1 LRNFTYSLVTAI
13 QERELNG
20 GEAVRSNSRSWSGGF
35 AVRSSPIIVEG
46 KAAGQERVMAQQPEL
61 PKDWL
66 EFMQKMW
73 NPMSFPMPGMAMPT
87 VDVGDVEK
95 KIAELK
101 AVENWLTLQ
110 VGFVQ
115 MTVKTLE
122 MQKAALESLA
132 AAAPK
137 GKPEAKR

>member
-1 LRNFTYSLVTAI
+1 
-13 QERELNG
+13 
-20 GEAVRSNSRSWSGGF
+20 
-35 AVRSSPIIVEG
+35 
-46 KAAGQERVMAQQPEL
+46 MAQEPEL

-87 VDVGDVEK
+87 VSVEEIER

-101 AVENWLTLQ
+101 AVETWLTLQ
-110 VGFVQ
+110 VGLLQ

-122 MQKAALESLA
+122 MQKAALEAIA
-132 AAAPK
+132 AAAKPSPAQP
-137 GKPEAKR
+137 GKK

>member
-1 LRNFTYSLVTAI
+1 MDETDGR
-13 QERELNG
+13 ER
-20 GEAVRSNSRSWSGGF
+20 A
-35 AVRSSPIIVEG
+35 
-46 KAAGQERVMAQQPEL
+46 MAQEPEL

-87 VDVGDVEK
+87 VNVGDIEK

-101 AVENWLTLQ
+101 AVENWLTMQ
-110 VGFVQ
+110 VGFLQ

-122 MQKAALESLA
+122 MQKSALESLA
-132 AAAPK
+132 AAASK
-137 GKPEAKR
+137 GRPQA

>member
-1 LRNFTYSLVTAI
+1 MEKSAAYNRRV
-13 QERELNG
+13 NG
-20 GEAVRSNSRSWSGGF
+20 RGTGDD
-35 AVRSSPIIVEG
+35 
-46 KAAGQERVMAQQPEL
+46 MAQEADL

-73 NPMSFPMPGMAMPT
+73 NPMSFPMPGMTMPT
-87 VDVGDVEK
+87 VNVEEIEK

-101 AVENWLTLQ
+101 AVETWLTMN

-122 MQKAALESLA
+122 MQKAALESLGA
-132 AAAPK
+132 AAKASKNPK
-137 GKPEAKR
+137 

>member
-1 LRNFTYSLVTAI
+1 
-13 QERELNG
+13 
-20 GEAVRSNSRSWSGGF
+20 
-35 AVRSSPIIVEG
+35 
-46 KAAGQERVMAQQPEL
+46 MAQQPEL

-87 VDVGDVEK
+87 VNVGEIEK

-101 AVENWLTLQ
+101 AVENWLTMQ
-110 VGFVQ
+110 VGFLQ

-122 MQKAALESLA
+122 MQKAALESLSSP
-132 AAAPK
+132 APK
-137 GKPEAKR
+137 SKPEGKK

>member
-1 LRNFTYSLVTAI
+1 
-13 QERELNG
+13 
-20 GEAVRSNSRSWSGGF
+20 
-35 AVRSSPIIVEG
+35 
-46 KAAGQERVMAQQPEL
+46 MAQEADL

-73 NPMSFPMPGMAMPT
+73 NPMSFPMPGMTLPT
-87 VDVGDVEK
+87 VNVEEVEK

-101 AVENWLTLQ
+101 AVETWLTMN
-110 VGFVQ
+110 VGFIQ

-132 AAAPK
+132 AAA
-137 GKPEAKR
+137 KPPRDRK

>member
-1 LRNFTYSLVTAI
+1 
-13 QERELNG
+13 
-20 GEAVRSNSRSWSGGF
+20 
-35 AVRSSPIIVEG
+35 
-46 KAAGQERVMAQQPEL
+46 MAQPPEL

-87 VDVGDVEK
+87 VNVGEIEK

-101 AVENWLTLQ
+101 ALETWLTMQ

-122 MQKAALESLA
+122 MQKAALESLS

-137 GKPEAKR
+137 DKSEGRK